1 MTVKKTLMADENLF
15 GFSEI
20 EESNTDNA
28 LILEEIVRE
37 LQEFLCSEV
46 DKADSTD
53 GVFEALMSL
62 PEQVQEEFN
71 KLLGKD
77 TIKKRFLNLCQ
88 KYLLYF

>member
-1 MTVKKTLMADENLF
+1 MSVKKTLMTDENLF

-20 EESNTDNA
+20 EGSNTDSA

-46 DKADSTD
+46 NNVDSTD
-53 GVFEALMSL
+53 GVFEALASL
-62 PEQVQEEFN
+62 SEQVQEEFD
-71 KLLGKD
+71 KLLGKN
-77 TIKKRFLNLCQ
+77 TNKKRFLNLCQ

>member
-1 MTVKKTLMADENLF
+1 MTVKKTLMTDENLF

-28 LILEEIVRE
+28 LEEIVRE

-71 KLLGKD
+71 KLLGKG

>member
-1 MTVKKTLMADENLF
+1 MTVKKTLMTDENLF

-37 LQEFLCSEV
+37 LQEFLCREV

>member
-1 MTVKKTLMADENLF
+1 MTVKKTLMTDENLF

-37 LQEFLCSEV
+37 LQEFLCSEF

-62 PEQVQEEFN
+62 SEQVQEEFN

>member
-1 MTVKKTLMADENLF
+1 MTVKKTLMTDENLF
-15 GFSEI
+15 GFSET